1 MVRDAE
7 TLMKDDAFEG
17 KLSKRRLREPYWR
30 EAGRA
35 I

>member
-1 MVRDAE
+1 MARDAE
-7 TLMKDDAFEG
+7 DFMTDAFEG
-17 KLSKRRLREPYWR
+17 KVSKRRLRKPYWR